1 VSSYVTAL
9 EDGTQLPLHAL
20 EPGEPYHIGV
30 FLVGAYQDILGDE
43 HNLFGRVP
51 EVHVYADDEEPGNF
65 WIEKIISGTKVHEM
79 LAQVQYFPNDLNRR
93 MSEFVRRKIDRDE
106 VKPSEGMRFLD
117 EYLERF
123 DDTTY
128 AK

>member
-1 VSSYVTAL
+1 
-9 EDGTQLPLHAL
+9 
-20 EPGEPYHIGV
+20 V